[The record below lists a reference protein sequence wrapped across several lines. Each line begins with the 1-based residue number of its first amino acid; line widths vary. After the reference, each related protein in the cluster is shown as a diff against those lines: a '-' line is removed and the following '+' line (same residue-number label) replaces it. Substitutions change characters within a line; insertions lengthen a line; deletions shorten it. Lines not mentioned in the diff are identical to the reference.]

1 MRLSGKNLY
10 RIRQIAAGIVF
21 VLAVCGSIGLFYGVK
36 VFDVQFLPL
45 VQKLIID
52 FSILTLALFVLLA
65 GITFVFGRIYCSLV
79 CPFGILQEIIGFVK
93 SKIIKNKAVKRVNF
107 PLKYFV
113 AAIVWGLFAGGTVF
127 VIRYIDPYSVFVSS
141 MSLAAAGLIVSVLAL
156 AAVIFKDR
164 IFCTD
169 FCPAGTVLGLLSKI
183 SPFKI
188 YIEDIC
194 ISCGECERN
203 CPSGC
208 INSKEKTVD
217 NETCVKCLKCLSVC
231 PKGGIKY
238 RIPQQKTQF
247 NPKRRD
253 FIISAAALAL
263 FAGMVKA
270 GAELKDK
277 IAEKI
282 KDVILPPGAV
292 NKERFLN
299 KCLNCNLCVEN
310 CPNGIIKKTDGEFGA
325 VQIDYQKSFC
335 KFDCNKCSKICP
347 SGAIK
352 RLSLDEKQKTR
363 IGMAVINPDKC
374 TNCGECARICPNR
387 AIIIEKGRT
396 LLNALKCTG
405 CGACKSTC
413 FFHAIEIFG
422 VQEQKVI

>member
-10 RIRQIAAGIVF
+10 RIRQIAVGIVF
-21 VLAVCGSIGLFYGVK
+21 VLAVCGSIGLFYGVR

-79 CPFGILQEIIGFVK
+79 CPFGILQEIIGFGK
-93 SKIIKNKAVKRVNF
+93 SKISKNKAVKRVNF
-107 PLKYFV
+107 PLKYFI

-247 NPKRRD
+247 NQKRRD

-263 FAGMVKA
+263 FSGMVKA

-325 VQIDYQKSFC
+325 VQIDYQKGFC
-335 KFDCNKCSKICP
+335 KFDCNKCSEVCP

-363 IGMAVINPDKC
+363 IAMAVINPDKC